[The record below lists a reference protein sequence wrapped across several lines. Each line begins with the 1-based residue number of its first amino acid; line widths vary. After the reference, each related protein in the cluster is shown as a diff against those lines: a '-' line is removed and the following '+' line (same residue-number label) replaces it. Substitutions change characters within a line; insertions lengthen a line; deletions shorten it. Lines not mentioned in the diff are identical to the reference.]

1 MATDYGQKAKEARR
15 AAQYELAQ
23 ALGLALSEVQ
33 VSYDGLRVHFSVD
46 VLRRAIR
53 RIHAQH
59 EAKTAGQLMFEADV
73 LDEYDAPEA
82 LYQPGARTLFPS
94 DCPSE

>member
-1 MATDYGQKAKEARR
+1 MATDYGQKARQARK
-15 AAQYELAQ
+15 AAQHELAE

-33 VSYDGLRVHFSVD
+33 VSYDGMRVHFSVD

-53 RIHAQH
+53 RIHAQA
-59 EAKTAGQLMFEADV
+59 EAKTAEQLMFEADV
-73 LDEYDAPEA
+73 LDEYDD
-82 LYQPGARTLFPS
+82 QPGARTLFPS